1 MRAAAHSAA
10 RSQSGLT
17 ASERNLRDPADFLDS
32 PRIQIIFYSIIFTI
46 PLFRFRDIGD
56 LVFMKVDWLLMALL
70 LMLVLPAMLVSKIA
84 PGRIEGRIWMP
95 LFMFLIVN
103 AVSSAL
109 SPFPD
114 TALAGMVLLGQVL
127 IFLTVNMLLLNDRG
141 VESTLPWVLGASIGL
156 NSFLAVLGYVFE
168 IGIFTQPAAEG
179 GVRGVGG
186 TISSNNVALM
196 CVYSIP
202 LMVYMLI
209 YAKTPARRLL
219 ALALTLL
226 LVAGV
231 VVSESRGGFLN
242 FLGVSG
248 LVAWQFRHHFDP
260 RYLGLLIG
268 GTAALL
274 LAFVLIVPQDFFER
288 QASVRVLLDSLTG
301 ESNELVTD
309 AALDRRAAYLEV
321 AGDVLW
327 ERPFLGHGTDTFKR
341 LWIDSEQTRWFAMEE
356 RPAHNTYAEVLVG
369 TGLIGLAAFLML
381 LWVTYSNYR
390 RAERTLA
397 AIGDESGRL
406 LMASYRIAFI
416 SILVYF
422 LVKSGIDHKIFI
434 LAMPL
439 SDAVRRYAVRRAA
452 GGRAKLTSETEA
464 G

>member
-1 MRAAAHSAA
+1 MRAIPHSAA
-10 RSQSGLT
+10 RPRSRAGTS
-17 ASERNLRDPADFLDS
+17 ARDLRDPSSFIDS
-32 PRIQIIFYSIIFTI
+32 PLIQAIFYSIIFTI
-46 PLFRFRDIGD
+46 PFFRFRDIGD
-56 LVFMKVDWLLMALL
+56 LVFLKVDWLLMALL
-70 LMLVLPAMLVSKIA
+70 LALVVPAMLVSKIA
-84 PGRIEGRIWMP
+84 PGRIEGRIWGP
-95 LFMFLIVN
+95 LFIFLVVN
-103 AVSSAL
+103 AVSSVL
-109 SPFPD
+109 SPYPD
-114 TALAGMVLLGQVL
+114 TALAGMVLLGQVM

-141 VESTLPWVLGASIGL
+141 VESTLPWVLGISIGL
-156 NSFLAVLGYVFE
+156 NSVLAVLGYIFG
-168 IGIFTQPAAEG
+168 IDIFTQEAAEG

-196 CVYSIP
+196 CVFTIP

-209 YAKTPARRLL
+209 HATTPARRLL

-242 FLGVSG
+242 FIGVSG

-260 RYLGLLIG
+260 RHIGLVMAGI
-268 GTAALL
+268 AALL
-274 LAFVLIVPQDFFER
+274 LVFLLIVPQDFFER

-309 AALDRRAAYLEV
+309 SALDRRAAYLDV
-321 AGDVLW
+321 AGDVFW
-327 ERPFLGHGTDTFKR
+327 ERPFLGHGTDSFKR
-341 LWIDSEQTRWFAMEE
+341 LWVDSEQTRWFAMEE

-369 TGLIGLAAFLML
+369 TGLIGLAAFLLL

-390 RAERTLA
+390 QAEKTLA

-434 LAMPL
+434 LALPL
-439 SDAVRRYAVRRAA
+439 SDAVRRYALRRAA
-452 GGRAKLTSETEA
+452 GRQAESMPATRSG
-464 G
+464 